1 MNCDQCD
8 LPCIHQAA
16 ALEYLLDA
24 KSFLG
29 LAAPPDESVPLE
41 NLTEAELLQRAIAD
55 REKRATEERMTVRS
69 TNRAKPWTDYLV
81 TSDNS
86 GKFSGI

>member
-24 KSFLG
+24 KSCLG

-41 NLTEAELLQRAIAD
+41 NLTRDELLKRAIPDLLLANGLID
-55 REKRATEERMTVRS
+55 
-69 TNRAKPWTDYLV
+69 KP
-81 TSDNS
+81 SDELL
-86 GKFSGI
+86 FSIVVDLSA